1 MYTEDRLR
9 LVELLGVVVKESSP
23 HGEIPEAAEPL
34 AKALIGAI
42 LYNDPLFF
50 GSAVTSL
57 LRQLIE
63 KARSHNTWVTE
74 EEWRRAEVL
83 ALLLER
89 SFRDRSE
96 AILRK
101 VALGGDNTSEAPQL
115 RLVPGR
121 TFREAA

>member
-1 MYTEDRLR
+1 MYTEDRSR

-23 HGEIPEAAEPL
+23 HGEMPEAAEPL

-50 GSAVTSL
+50 GGAVTSL

-63 KARSHNTWVTE
+63 EARSHNTWVTE

-83 ALLLER
+83 ALLL
-89 SFRDRSE
+89 
-96 AILRK
+96 
-101 VALGGDNTSEAPQL
+101 GGVTVYFGA
-115 RLVPGR
+115 R
-121 TFREAA
+121 TYFSRGSIGSASADFFLFSCAHIY

>member
-9 LVELLGVVVKESSP
+9 LVELLGLVVKESSP

-63 KARSHNTWVTE
+63 KAKSRDTWVTE

-83 ALLLER
+83 VLLLER
-89 SFRDRSE
+89 SFRDRDA
-96 AILRK
+96 AIAQEIALRRR
-101 VALGGDNTSEAPQL
+101 NTPEVL
-115 RLVPGR
+115 EH

>member
-1 MYTEDRLR
+1 MYTEDRSR

-23 HGEIPEAAEPL
+23 HGEMPEAAEPL

-50 GSAVTSL
+50 GGAVTSL

-63 KARSHNTWVTE
+63 EARSHNTWVTE

-89 SFRDRSE
+89 SFRDRGE
-96 AILRK
+96 AITREI
-101 VALGGDNTSEAPQL
+101 ALGGRNALEAS
-115 RLVPGR
+115 RCTLVPEH